1 MLHSF
6 HKTWTIVEEVR
17 FATELAALM
26 GSSIRADEFMEGAI
40 WVLARKPE
48 TGRKLTE
55 DVWILPM
62 LLQNTSLFY
71 RFDDH
76 QVYLLSIRSVEEEEA

>member
-1 MLHSF
+1 MLQSF
-6 HKTWTIVEEVR
+6 HKTWTIVEEDR
-17 FATELAALM
+17 FATELAALVADP
-26 GSSIRADEFMEGAI
+26 IRADEFMEGAM

-48 TGRKLTE
+48 AGLKLTE

-62 LLQNTSLFY
+62 LLQSISLYY

-76 QVYLLSIRSVEEEEA
+76 QVFLMSIRSVENEA